1 MAIKHG
7 SKVDKSFSSSA
18 MTDLMFLL
26 LIFMILAT
34 TLINNPNALRL
45 LLPKSANKVQQDSN
59 RTTVSIQHDI
69 ENNSYNY
76 YVNGKPVSGINEVEE
91 ELHRLLDGESEPTV
105 SLQCDKSAALDEV
118 VKVMNIAKDN
128 DYKLILDTQP

>member
-26 LIFMILAT
+26 LIFMVIAT
-34 TLINNPNALRL
+34 TLINPNALKL
-45 LLPKSANKVQQDSN
+45 ALPKSANQLKDKAV
-59 RTTVSIQHDI
+59 TTVSIQQ
-69 ENNSYNY
+69 NGSSYNY
-76 YVNGKPVSGINEVEE
+76 YVELEQVDGIDGVARALKARLSGQEN
-91 ELHRLLDGESEPTV
+91 PTV
-105 SLQCDKSAALDEV
+105 SLHCDKSVAIDEV

-128 DYKLILDTQP
+128 DYKLILATQP